1 MTNSLHETTTQIPDR
16 AILVSLLTL
25 EVRKGG
31 IDPAYSMDELVQLAL
46 TAGVE
51 VMDTLVQNRDKPD
64 PKWFIGKGKLDE
76 LHIAIQDFD
85 VNTIIFDQELSG
97 AQVRNLEDLLDVKII
112 DRTQLILDIFAQRA
126 KTREGIIQ
134 VELAQLSYLL
144 PRLSGH
150 GKNLSRLGGG
160 IGTRG
165 PGESKLETDRRH
177 IRRRIG
183 ELKRQLE
190 EVTRHRKL
198 HRERRKETGVVQLA
212 LVGYTNAG
220 KSTLLKALTSADVYI
235 ENQLFAT
242 LDPTTRS
249 LELPSGK
256 EVVVTDTVGFIQ
268 NLPHELVAAFRA
280 TLEEVNEA
288 DLILHVVDASSPMR
302 DDQMEVVQRILE
314 QLGAASTPQ
323 IVLFNKKDMCSAE
336 RLQMLPSG
344 SGYLKVSAFN
354 EGDML
359 RIREAVQ
366 QHLSG
371 GLMTFRIP
379 ALRGDLASMLYRV
392 GNVIE
397 RSIEEEVIVY
407 RVIVH
412 QKDYDKYGTELV
424 PYRTS
429 GGRDGEL
436 APNRTSGERDGE
448 LAPNR
453 TNGERSGVRSGE
465 MDKET
470 L

>member
-1 MTNSLHETTTQIPDR
+1 MTNSLYETNTEVPDR
-16 AILVSLLTL
+16 AILVSLITL
-25 EVRKGG
+25 DVKQGG

-51 VMDTLVQNRDKPD
+51 VVDTLVQNRDKPD
-64 PKWFIGKGKLDE
+64 PKWFIGKGKVDE
-76 LHIAIQDFD
+76 LHVAIQDYD
-85 VNTIIFDQELSG
+85 VNTVIFDQELSG
-97 AQVRNLEDLLDVKII
+97 AQVRNLEDMLDVKII

-134 VELAQLSYLL
+134 VELAQLTYLL

-198 HRERRKETGVVQLA
+198 HRERRKETGVVHLA

-220 KSTLLKALTSADVYI
+220 KSTLLKALTSAEVYI

-256 EVVVTDTVGFIQ
+256 EVILTDTVGFIQ

-280 TLEEVNEA
+280 TLEEANEA

-302 DDQMEVVQRILE
+302 EDQMEVVERILE
-314 QLGAASTPQ
+314 QLGAGSTPQ

-336 RLQMLPSG
+336 RLEMLPSG
-344 SGYLKVSAFN
+344 TGYLKVSAFD
-354 EGDML
+354 EGDLL
-359 RIREAVQ
+359 RIREAVE

-371 GLMTFRIP
+371 GMFIFRIP
-379 ALRGDLASMLYRV
+379 AIRGDLASLVYRV

-397 RSIEEEVIVY
+397 RNIEEDVIVY
-407 RVIVH
+407 RVILYP
-412 QKDYDKYGTELV
+412 KDYEKYGSALV
-424 PYRTS
+424 PFRTDS
-429 GGRDGEL
+429 VK
-436 APNRTSGERDGE
+436 
-448 LAPNR
+448 
-453 TNGERSGVRSGE
+453 NGE
-465 MDKET
+465 
-470 L
+470 